1 MIRAAFGHKPIL
13 VPAQKGQKMSYVE
26 KSLVPGE
33 RLLYQTRHHWIILL
47 GPGLLGAVCGLLA
60 VALLVEAAA
69 AKASKG
75 VLAGASSKGVEAVT
89 VFGVFLLV
97 VAIVAIAYGV
107 AKRNAT
113 EMAVTNRRVLIKTG
127 MASRRTLD
135 LMLSRVESIG
145 VEETVVGRVL
155 GYGSVIVR
163 GTGGTPEPFLM
174 IAHPQEFRRAVQER
188 TGQDPGQQGATWQ
201 RLGDG

>member
-1 MIRAAFGHKPIL
+1 
-13 VPAQKGQKMSYVE
+13 MSYVQ

-33 RLLYQTRHHWIILL
+33 TLLYETRHHWMVLL
-47 GPGLLGAVCGLLA
+47 GPLFASLVLAALAVGAFAESIAAKNGTGAV
-60 VALLVEAAA
+60 
-69 AKASKG
+69 
-75 VLAGASSKGVEAVT
+75 AGASEAVIHGMELG
-89 VFGVFLLV
+89 GVLLLV
-97 VAIVAIAYGV
+97 AAIATFAWGI

-145 VEETVVGRVL
+145 VEETFWGRLL

-163 GTGGTPEPFLM
+163 GTGGTPESFVM
-174 IAHPQEFRRAVQER
+174 IAQPQEFRRNVQGQIGQER
-188 TGQDPGQQGATWQ
+188 LPAS
-201 RLGDG
+201 